1 MSGSRH
7 NFSKEDM
14 MHLSNVIWWIYT
26 ALVALAAVFFLIF
39 AYLVKE
45 KGK

>member
-1 MSGSRH
+1 
-7 NFSKEDM
+7 
-14 MHLSNVIWWIYT
+14 MHLSQVVWWIYT
-26 ALVALAAVFFLIF
+26 TLIALAAVFFLIF

>member
-1 MSGSRH
+1 
-7 NFSKEDM
+7 
-14 MHLSNVIWWIYT
+14 MHLTEVVWWIYT
-26 ALVALAAVFFLIF
+26 SLIVLAAVFFLIF

>member
-1 MSGSRH
+1 
-7 NFSKEDM
+7 
-14 MHLSNVIWWIYT
+14 MHLTEVVWWIYT
-26 ALVALAAVFFLIF
+26 ALIILAAVFFLIF

>member
-1 MSGSRH
+1 VLDFRH
-7 NFSKEDM
+7 YFSKEDM
-14 MHLSNVIWWIYT
+14 MHISEIVWWIYT
-26 ALVALAAVFFLIF
+26 ALVALTAVFFLIF

>member
-1 MSGSRH
+1 
-7 NFSKEDM
+7 
-14 MHLSNVIWWIYT
+14 MHISEIVWWIYT
-26 ALVALAAVFFLIF
+26 ALIVLVAVFFIIF

>member
-1 MSGSRH
+1 
-7 NFSKEDM
+7 
-14 MHLSNVIWWIYT
+14 MHLSEVVWWIYT
-26 ALVALAAVFFLIF
+26 ALIVLAAAFFLIF